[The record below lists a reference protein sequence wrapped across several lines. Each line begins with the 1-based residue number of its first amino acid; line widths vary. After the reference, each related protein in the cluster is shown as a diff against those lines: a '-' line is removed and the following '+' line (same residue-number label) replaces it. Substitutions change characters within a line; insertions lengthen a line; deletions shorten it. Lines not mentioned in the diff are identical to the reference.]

1 MKKTY
6 SKIQIHFIFS
16 TKNRENLIR
25 PHIEKRLWSYIGAV
39 SRRMG
44 IKPIA
49 IGGTSDHLHLL
60 LSVPPNLSVSFVMQK
75 LKSISSK
82 WMNDTFYPQ
91 FRNFR
96 WQQGY
101 AAFSVGYSQMEKVE
115 KYVRNQKKRHQNIS
129 FDDELTLILE
139 KSEPI
144 IKKNSD
150 SAGQLKP
157 AG

>member
-6 SKIQIHFIFS
+6 SRIQIHFIFG
-16 TKNRENLIR
+16 TKKRKTLIR

-39 SRRMG
+39 SRRMD

-60 LSVPPNLSVSFVMQK
+60 LSVPANLSVSFVMQK

-82 WMNDTFYPQ
+82 WMNDTFYPEY
-91 FRNFR
+91 RNFR

-101 AAFSVGYSQMEKVE
+101 AAFSVGNSQREKVE
-115 KYVRNQKKRHQNIS
+115 KYIRNQKKRHLKLS
-129 FDDELTLILE
+129 FDDEINLILE
-139 KSEPI
+139 KFEPE
-144 IKKNSD
+144 IKQKSKMAM
-150 SAGQLKP
+150 S
-157 AG
+157 

>member
-1 MKKTY
+1 MKNTY
-6 SKIQIHFIFS
+6 SQIHIHFIFG
-16 TKNRENLIR
+16 TKKCENLIR
-25 PHIEKRLWSYIGAV
+25 PHMEKRLWSYIGAV

-44 IKPIA
+44 IKPVA

-60 LSVPPNLSVSFVMQK
+60 LSVPANLSVSYIMQK

-91 FRNFR
+91 YRNFR

-101 AAFSVGYSQMEKVE
+101 AAFSVGYTQKEKVE
-115 KYVRNQKKRHQNIS
+115 KYVRNQKKRHQNLS
-129 FDDELTLILE
+129 FDDELNLIM
-139 KSEPI
+139 KKFEPEI
-144 IKKNSD
+144 RQKTDN
-150 SAGQLKP
+150 GNQLKP

>member
-6 SKIQIHFIFS
+6 SKMQIHFIFG
-16 TKNRENLIR
+16 TRNRENLIR
-25 PHIEKRLWSYIGAV
+25 PHMEKRLWSYIGAV
-39 SRRMG
+39 GRRMG

-60 LSVPPNLSVSFVMQK
+60 LSIPPNLSVSFVMQK

-82 WMNDTFYPQ
+82 WMNDTFYPHN
-91 FRNFR
+91 RKFR
-96 WQQGY
+96 WQKGY
-101 AAFSVGYSQMEKVE
+101 AAFSVGYSQIEKVE
-115 KYVRNQKKRHQNIS
+115 KYVRNQKKRHLNLS

-139 KSEPI
+139 KSEPK
-144 IKKNSD
+144 IKQNSD
-150 SAGQLKP
+150 STGQLKP

>member
-44 IKPIA
+44 IKPLA

-60 LSVPPNLSVSFVMQK
+60 LSVPANLSVSFIMQK

-115 KYVRNQKKRHQNIS
+115 KYVRNQKKRHHNLS

-139 KSEPI
+139 KFVSVVEP
-144 IKKNSD
+144 KTD
-150 SAGQLKP
+150 SADQLKP

>member
-1 MKKTY
+1 MKKTH

-25 PHIEKRLWSYIGAV
+25 PHIEKGLWSYIGAV
-39 SRRMG
+39 SRSMG

-60 LSVPPNLSVSFVMQK
+60 LSVPANLSVSFIMQK

-115 KYVRNQKKRHQNIS
+115 KYVRNQKKRHHNLS

-139 KSEPI
+139 KFVSVVEP
-144 IKKNSD
+144 KTD
-150 SAGQLKP
+150 SADQLKP

>member
-6 SKIQIHFIFS
+6 SKMQIHFIFG
-16 TKNRENLIR
+16 TKNRENLIS

-60 LSVPPNLSVSFVMQK
+60 LSVPPNLSISFVMQK
-75 LKSISSK
+75 VKSISSK
-82 WMNDTFYPQ
+82 WMNDTFYPHK
-91 FRNFR
+91 RKFR

-101 AAFSVGYSQMEKVE
+101 AAFSVGYLQITKVE
-115 KYVRNQKKRHQNIS
+115 KYVRNQRKRHRNLS
-129 FDDELTLILE
+129 FDDELEMILE
-139 KSEPI
+139 KFEPE
-144 IKKNSD
+144 IKQKSD
-150 SAGQLKP
+150 RINQLKP
-157 AG
+157 VG